1 MGACHRAPKQVTA
14 LAVHG
19 PRKACGRA
27 GRGLDRRRGAAALGS
42 RPSARPGEGRS
53 TGCLSPLPSLFHLCP
68 RPQGPGPIALVEQD
82 ARDGQRRRTRPPSQ
96 TGHEACATDGGLV
109 PRGRAARPGPGAR
122 GSHSAPG
129 RRLPS
134 PPTLLMSERRDRP
147 RWGRAGRVRPRARAK
162 PVSGLEPLQGG
173 ERGGAPR
180 WAGAATPASYAG
192 PCSVAPLTVA
202 FREQVTPGG
211 GRRGVLGR
219 KPQESPGD
227 SRAAHRP
234 CRPRPHQNLGWGR
247 PRWRFPQ
254 AARATPAHAA

>member
-1 MGACHRAPKQVTA
+1 MSPCPEASDRLGGARASEG
-14 LAVHG
+14 L
-19 PRKACGRA
+19 RA
-27 GRGLDRRRGAAALGS
+27 GGRGLDRRRGAAALGS

-53 TGCLSPLPSLFHLCP
+53 TGCLSPLPSLFHLRP
-68 RPQGPGPIALVEQD
+68 RPQGPGRSHSSSKTLVTG
-82 ARDGQRRRTRPPSQ
+82 RDDGRGRRTKRGTKRARQ
-96 TGHEACATDGGLV
+96 TAAND

-134 PPTLLMSERRDRP
+134 PQTLLMSERRDRP
-147 RWGRAGRVRPRARAK
+147 RWGRAGRVRPQGACQASVRPRAAAGRRAR
-162 PVSGLEPLQGG
+162 
-173 ERGGAPR
+173 RGPR

-227 SRAAHRP
+227 SRAAHGP